1 MFDDRSALLSG
12 CLRRFGLYVLA
23 VGCAAQEWQSYRN
36 IESEV
41 WAGSQSIL
49 RRAVDFG
56 SGDRLGGV
64 CSQGRLGDSV
74 SA

>member
-1 MFDDRSALLSG
+1 VFDDRSALLLG
-12 CLRRFGLYVLA
+12 RLRRFGLYVLA
-23 VGCAAQEWQSYRN
+23 VGCAAQEWQSYLD

-49 RRAVDFG
+49 RHAVDFG
-56 SGDRLGGV
+56 SSDRVGGV
-64 CSQGRLGDSV
+64 CSQGRIGDAV

>member
-12 CLRRFGLYVLA
+12 RLRRFGLFVLA
-23 VGCAAQEWQSYRN
+23 VGCATQEWQKYRN

-49 RRAVDFG
+49 RRAADFG
-56 SGDRLGGV
+56 FGNRLGGV
-64 CSQGRLGDSV
+64 CSQGRLGDVV